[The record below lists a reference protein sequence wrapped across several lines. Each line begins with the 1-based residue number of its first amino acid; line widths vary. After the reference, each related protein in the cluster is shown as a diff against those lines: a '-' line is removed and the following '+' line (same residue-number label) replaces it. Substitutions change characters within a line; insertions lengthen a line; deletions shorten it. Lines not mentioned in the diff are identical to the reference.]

1 LYSSCSGNNAAE
13 KIRRQ
18 EETDPAA
25 LSCDP
30 ASKLLFDEELNNELD
45 EMSEDDVKTKALF
58 HGCDDDTVAKTQEHN
73 DTTPVDETV
82 AE

>member
-1 LYSSCSGNNAAE
+1 
-13 KIRRQ
+13 
-18 EETDPAA
+18 

-30 ASKLLFDEELNNELD
+30 ASKLLSDEELNNELD
-45 EMSEDDVKTKALF
+45 QMSKDDVKTQALSD
-58 HGCDDDTVAKTQEHN
+58 GCYDDTVAKTQKHD